1 MTYHFTGVNDMIS
14 ILYRYRLV
22 MIILSLIALALI
34 IWFIVSN
41 QEIDKIP
48 SRGTFI
54 TLIGNLL

>member
-1 MTYHFTGVNDMIS
+1 MIG

-22 MIILSLIALALI
+22 MLILSLIALALI

-54 TLIGNLL
+54 TLLGNLL